1 MATQASKGEK
11 TDAINGQKRKKVII
25 VGRSDSSLL
34 LSGAVLNNSSLF
46 MSVPQAETNT
56 PQVPVQEVLQQ
67 QLASQRQGST
77 SQSWR
82 RITLRAE
89 GVV

>member
-1 MATQASKGEK
+1 MATQASKSEK
-11 TDAINGQKRKKVII
+11 TDAMNGQRRKKVII
-25 VGRSDSSLL
+25 VGMFNSSLF
-34 LSGAVLNNSSLF
+34 LSGAVHNASTLF
-46 MSVPQAETNT
+46 MSVLKQKTNT
-56 PQVPVQEVLQQ
+56 PQVPEQEVLQQ

-89 GVV
+89 DVV